1 MRRLRVRQPVRLDLD
16 TDDDPI
22 ECEVASVLGPVA
34 TLIPG
39 EVNPDLRARLTPGLL
54 TFMVFHHHG
63 VMVAL
68 RGVARAASA
77 GEALEFIVI
86 DGVQVAERRTTA
98 RLQVCARVRITDAGC
113 DGSADACTYE
123 THTADLSLGGAL
135 VVSCP
140 GLGSGPQWEIE
151 LLLEDGAPPIRCH
164 ATVAR
169 RTPTHVGVAF
179 GDMEDADRIRLAGV
193 LADYRPADR
202 RRAA

>member
-1 MRRLRVRQPVRLDLD
+1 MRRLRVRQPVRLDLE

-39 EVNPDLRARLTPGLL
+39 ELDPDLRGTLMRGVL
-54 TFMVFHHHG
+54 TFMVFHHRG

-68 RGVARAASA
+68 RGVARATSA

-98 RLQVCARVRITDAGC
+98 RLPVCVRVRITEPDR
-113 DGSADACTYE
+113 SAVE

-151 LLLEDGAPPIRCH
+151 LLLEDGAPPIRCR

-169 RTPTHVGVAF
+169 RTRTHVGVSF
-179 GDMEDADRIRLAGV
+179 GDMQDADRIRLAGV
-193 LADYRPADR
+193 LADYRPADNR
-202 RRAA
+202 HAA